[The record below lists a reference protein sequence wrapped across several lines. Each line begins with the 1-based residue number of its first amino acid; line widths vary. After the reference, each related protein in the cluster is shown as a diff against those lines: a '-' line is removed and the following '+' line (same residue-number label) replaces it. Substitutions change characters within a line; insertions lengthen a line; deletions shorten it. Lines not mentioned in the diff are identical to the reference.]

1 MRERP
6 RGEGRGHGGF
16 PNASGRWS
24 PSQGAGRLGHRA
36 APGSLCGEE
45 AVQGIKPAAG
55 TQPAPHSFP
64 SVPGFTAPA
73 SSPPFPSAGD
83 APAKASPSPRPPLRD
98 SSLLDSLSLGLS
110 RTPQPLTPCRV
121 ILVTGTAAG
130 IEGECGEGPVRPGGW
145 GMGGRRGR
153 SSSFQPTAPGVFY
166 KEAWRFL
173 IADLKAVRGDA
184 SWSSGSSP
192 LL

>member
-1 MRERP
+1 MRGPP

-16 PNASGRWS
+16 RNASGRWGLQ
-24 PSQGAGRLGHRA
+24 PGGGAIRSQSGSQQPLRRGGGPEYKTGRRD
-36 APGSLCGEE
+36 
-45 AVQGIKPAAG
+45 AAG
-55 TQPAPHSFP
+55 TSFISIGP
-64 SVPGFTAPA
+64 WVYSSGFVTAV
-73 SSPPFPSAGD
+73 PSAGD

-145 GMGGRRGR
+145 GMGGRLGR
-153 SSSFQPTAPGVFY
+153 SSVFQPTAPGVFG
-166 KEAWRFL
+166 KEAWHFL

-184 SWSSGSSP
+184 S
-192 LL
+192 